1 MYPHIGNLTSN
12 VYFLVND
19 PSEVVSVCH
28 RGPSVH
34 MPVIL
39 EGNHV
44 TCNARSRLTRF
55 SSPNYPWHHL
65 THISLSRAP
74 PKPHFQT
81 LFPTWLDSA
90 LKRKKMTKNV
100 TSISQFWSPL
110 LGTNILST
118 KLKKQVSVFFIP
130 FLCFLYSLGFV
141 GIWVLN
147 SGCVHS
153 NCWVFGGFGCMGF
166 VY

>member
-1 MYPHIGNLTSN
+1 MYPPISNLTPN
-12 VYFLVND
+12 IYFLVDD
-19 PSEVVSVCH
+19 PPKIVSVCH
-28 RGPSVH
+28 HGPSVH

-39 EGNHV
+39 DGNRV
-44 TCNARSRLTRF
+44 TCSARSRLTQF
-55 SSPNYPWHHL
+55 SSPNYPRHHL

-74 PKPHFQT
+74 PKSHFQT

-90 LKRKKMTKNV
+90 LKRKKATKKA

-110 LGTNILST
+110 DTDILST
-118 KLKKQVSVFFIP
+118 KPKKQVSVFFIP

-147 SGCVHS
+147 SGCVHN
-153 NCWVFGGFGCMGF
+153 NCRVFGGFGCMEF